1 MSKNR
6 RQPRRTPNR
15 RPATPGSA
23 PRAPRPSGSRRPGP
37 APVPQ
42 PGWRAGLER
51 VSYPLL
57 LKLTNTPKWL
67 LGIITAGVLL
77 GGLLAPPPWAPLLLS
92 IVVLF
97 LAWLL
102 VLAWPRL
109 EPSARLIRTAVVGAL
124 FALVIARGVG
134 AL

>member
-23 PRAPRPSGSRRPGP
+23 PRAPRPGASRRPGP

-42 PGWRAGLER
+42 PGWRASLER

-57 LKLTNTPKWL
+57 VRLTNMPKWL
-67 LGIITAGVLL
+67 LGVLTAGVLL
-77 GGLLAPPPWAPLLLS
+77 GGLLAPAPWSPLLLS

-109 EPSARLIRTAVVGAL
+109 EPSARTIRTAVTGALVALIIARAVGAL
-124 FALVIARGVG
+124 
-134 AL
+134 